1 MNHLARA
8 LFAPPLRGHDLG
20 EARAPAN
27 AAAGGAGAAPEGSMA
42 FFKKTDDGA
51 NFLLHRREMSVSNEI
66 TTHSHVPMA
75 LVVMQRRNA
84 SFLAEPVTVGRSREG
99 GRYGCYTT
107 QGRSALA

>member
-42 FFKKTDDGA
+42 FFQK
-51 NFLLHRREMSVSNEI
+51 NRRRREFS
-66 TTHSHVPMA
+66 
-75 LVVMQRRNA
+75 LA
-84 SFLAEPVTVGRSREG
+84 SP
-99 GRYGCYTT
+99 
-107 QGRSALA
+107 